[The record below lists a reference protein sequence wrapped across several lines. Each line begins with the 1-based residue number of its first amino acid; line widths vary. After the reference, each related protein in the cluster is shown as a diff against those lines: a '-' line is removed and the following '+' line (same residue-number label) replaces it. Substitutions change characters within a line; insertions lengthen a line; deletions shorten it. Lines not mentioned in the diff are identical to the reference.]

1 MQLIKE
7 INRIKKLMLLSEK
20 NKVSDVI
27 TKDNLFFDF
36 DLNPFKNE
44 PPPKDNSKKT
54 KEELDYIT
62 NIKLN
67 KRFVQTRDNIGKNFF
82 DFLDSNNVDYD
93 KKLLKKIKDDSV
105 GVIQTLKKHYKRP
118 RPFKLDDDL
127 KDPMLKSTKGYAY
140 PSGHSTQ
147 SNLLRLILT
156 DLYPKYKK
164 DFDKI
169 TKDIV
174 YSRQMA
180 KAHYPSDIKF
190 GEKLSKK
197 LFEYLKNNNLLH

>member
-1 MQLIKE
+1 MFLFE
-7 INRIKKLMLLSEK
+7 EK
-20 NKVSDVI
+20 GEGIGKS
-27 TKDNLFFDF
+27 NLFKDF
-36 DLNPFKNE
+36 DLYQFKNE

-54 KEELDYIT
+54 KEELEFISKIELD
-62 NIKLN
+62 
-67 KRFVQTRDNIGKNFF
+67 KRFVQSRDDIGANFF
-82 DFLDSNNVDYD
+82 DFLDSKDIDYN
-93 KKLLKKIKDDSV
+93 KKLLKKIKNDSV
-105 GVIQTLKKHYKRP
+105 DVIQTLKKHYKRP
-118 RPFKLDDDL
+118 RPFKIDDDL

-147 SNLLRLILT
+147 SNLLKLVLT
-156 DLYPKYKK
+156 HLYPKYKK

-190 GEKLSKK
+190 GEKLAKK
-197 LFEYLKNNNLLH
+197 LFEYLKDNDLIH